1 MSIVNYL
8 KNSKKVTA
16 PRNWKSAP
24 DSPETQLAYV
34 TQPEIDMLVKA
45 NLHDSMDGKPNRG
58 PNGIIS
64 LDGGGSS
71 KKIKTKRPSGSKPK
85 DAVRASRFDQPKKQ
99 KKQKQSEKKQ
109 KKTIKINLFALV
121 FVLDIMALH
130 KFIKA

>member
-71 KKIKTKRPSGSKPK
+71 KKIKTKRHFFNMFLVRSDKIYFNNKFLILFYFFTEPSI
-85 DAVRASRFDQPKKQ
+85 R
-99 KKQKQSEKKQ
+99 
-109 KKTIKINLFALV
+109 V
-121 FVLDIMALH
+121 FFCLAESN
-130 KFIKA
+130 